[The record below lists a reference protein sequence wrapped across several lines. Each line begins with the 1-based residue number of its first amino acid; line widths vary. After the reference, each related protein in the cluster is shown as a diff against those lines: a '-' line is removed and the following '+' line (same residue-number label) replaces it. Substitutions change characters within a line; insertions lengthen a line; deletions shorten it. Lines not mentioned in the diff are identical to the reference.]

1 MVLMS
6 VIYCLPMFRMNG
18 LRAFNNQDMMFH
30 LSRAIGLSNVLSS
43 PVNFNNFAH
52 HGTMINPFYP
62 WLFLAPMYIV
72 FKITHSIIVGYKIY
86 FLFVTLMTMLISYFS
101 VYKIN
106 KHKISA
112 LCFAITYSFS
122 LYRTDDVYYRSSVG
136 EAVAMAFLPLM
147 LLGIYYVIFD
157 DYKKWYWLSFGMSA
171 LLYTHLL
178 STVIATLLLTV
189 TLVCSIAK
197 SNNILK
203 RLVALIFAGLSSFLL
218 SLAFIVPFITY
229 SLENNLST
237 PPVFKLQGFDFGS
250 MLVDSLNNH
259 IQHTNLGALVILTLC
274 LTGIMF
280 INGNFKATKFEKYTL
295 YYGTVLLLCSSSLF
309 PWHLFNNT
317 PFAQIQFIWRLN
329 AFSTALILMA
339 FSLFTL
345 PKLRIKNSYYV
356 VALLAITCL
365 HLSAVHDMYNDPQKT
380 YNQLEGDRY
389 TNKLAANYFHTDYTP
404 ISAAEHADLLSQS
417 INSLNKNVVAQVK
430 IGENNYTIKINN
442 KNEKDY
448 DLSVPVYYYP
458 NQRVVVNHNLSK
470 SSANNTGTTLITIP
484 KGISQISISYQY
496 SLSDKIALFISLISL
511 ILLIIYILYR
521 NKFNN
526 TSDFYKKFL
535 S

>member
-1 MVLMS
+1 M
-6 VIYCLPMFRMNG
+6 
-18 LRAFNNQDMMFH
+18 
-30 LSRAIGLSNVLSS
+30 
-43 PVNFNNFAH
+43 
-52 HGTMINPFYP
+52 
-62 WLFLAPMYIV
+62 
-72 FKITHSIIVGYKIY
+72 
-86 FLFVTLMTMLISYFS
+86 
-101 VYKIN
+101 
-106 KHKISA
+106 
-112 LCFAITYSFS
+112 
-122 LYRTDDVYYRSSVG
+122 
-136 EAVAMAFLPLM
+136 
-147 LLGIYYVIFD
+147 
-157 DYKKWYWLSFGMSA
+157 
-171 LLYTHLL
+171 
-178 STVIATLLLTV
+178 
-189 TLVCSIAK
+189 
-197 SNNILK
+197 
-203 RLVALIFAGLSSFLL
+203 
-218 SLAFIVPFITY
+218 
-229 SLENNLST
+229 
-237 PPVFKLQGFDFGS
+237 
-250 MLVDSLNNH
+250 
-259 IQHTNLGALVILTLC
+259 
-274 LTGIMF
+274 
-280 INGNFKATKFEKYTL
+280 
-295 YYGTVLLLCSSSLF
+295 F